1 MVPNPV
7 TKYIPLNTHVV
18 ELTHKGKLVDFHKYC

>member
-7 TKYIPLNTHVV
+7 TKHIPLNTHVV
-18 ELTHKGKLVDFHKYC
+18 ELTHTGKLVDFH